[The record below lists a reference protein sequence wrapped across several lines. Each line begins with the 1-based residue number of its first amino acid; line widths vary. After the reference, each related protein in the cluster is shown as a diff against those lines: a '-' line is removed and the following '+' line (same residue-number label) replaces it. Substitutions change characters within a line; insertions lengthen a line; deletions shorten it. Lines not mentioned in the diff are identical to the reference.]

1 METLPL
7 WTWFLGAFLLGLVLV
22 YGIMRNRRRTRGERI
37 LTNEATRE
45 RYREENRRSGA

>member
-22 YGIMRNRRRTRGERI
+22 YGVVRNRRRTAGERM
-37 LTNEATRE
+37 LSEQATLQN
-45 RYREENRRSGA
+45 YREENRRSGA